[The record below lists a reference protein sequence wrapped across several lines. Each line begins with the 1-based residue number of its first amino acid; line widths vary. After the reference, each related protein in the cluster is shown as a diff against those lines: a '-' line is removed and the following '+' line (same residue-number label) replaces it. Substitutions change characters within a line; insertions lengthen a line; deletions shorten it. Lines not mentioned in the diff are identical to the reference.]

1 MDLIDIEAVDM
12 ALALT
17 LTLGA
22 TEIIKR
28 VFVALTHDKRVGKLA
43 PLYAVVAASLVV
55 ALVID
60 VDAAGMQEYGL
71 AVLVVAGT
79 AIGVFSGTKNTA
91 DGIKQFAMRR
101 A

>member
-1 MDLIDIEAVDM
+1 MDMIEIEAVDM
-12 ALALT
+12 ALALM

-28 VFVALTHDKRVGKLA
+28 VMVALTHDNRVVKLA
-43 PLYAVVAASLVV
+43 PLYSILAASLVV

-60 VDAAGMQEYGL
+60 VEASGLQEYGL

-79 AIGVFSGTKNTA
+79 SVGVFSAGKNLGQAVTQTVA
-91 DGIKQFAMRR
+91 RQ
-101 A
+101 